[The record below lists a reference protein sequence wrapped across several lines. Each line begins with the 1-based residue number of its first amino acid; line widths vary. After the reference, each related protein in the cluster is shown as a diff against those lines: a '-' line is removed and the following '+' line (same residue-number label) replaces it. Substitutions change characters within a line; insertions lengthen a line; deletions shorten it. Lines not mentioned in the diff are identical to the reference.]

1 MNVPT
6 GLVIYAGEN
15 HGFVIPKNQRAVTE
29 AAAAWFEKY
38 MPVRK

>member
-15 HGFVIPKNQRAVTE
+15 HGFVIPKNQRAVTS
-29 AAAAWFEKY
+29 AAADWFEKY
-38 MPVRK
+38 LVVK